1 MSTQTMTTA
10 EAATVAIAGEQQLV
24 LFQLEGEDYGVDI
37 YNVQRLIQIPEI
49 TPVPRAPDFVAGVIE
64 VRGDIIPV
72 INLKTRFGFEKT
84 DVEKSGRIVITEI
97 GEQIVGFLVDAI
109 SEVTRLSEDDI
120 EPPSSVVEDVD
131 TEFIAGVGK
140 QKKDDKGRLIII
152 LDVQKL
158 LNRVEQAA
166 VQDIGAASAVAQSSS
181 DQQAAAAEQPAAASV
196 M

>member
-120 EPPSSVVEDVD
+120 EPPSSVVKSVD
-131 TEFIAGVGK
+131 TQFISGVGK
-140 QKKDDKGRLIII
+140 QKKDDRSRLIII

-158 LNRVEQAA
+158 LNRGEQALM
-166 VQDIGAASAVAQSSS
+166 QEIGDTVASNEAQPN
-181 DQQAAAAEQPAAASV
+181 ARAAAETGT
-196 M
+196 

>member
-1 MSTQTMTTA
+1 
-10 EAATVAIAGEQQLV
+10 
-24 LFQLEGEDYGVDI
+24 
-37 YNVQRLIQIPEI
+37 
-49 TPVPRAPDFVAGVIE
+49 VPRAPDFVAGVIE

-181 DQQAAAAEQPAAASV
+181 DQQAAAAEQTAAAAV